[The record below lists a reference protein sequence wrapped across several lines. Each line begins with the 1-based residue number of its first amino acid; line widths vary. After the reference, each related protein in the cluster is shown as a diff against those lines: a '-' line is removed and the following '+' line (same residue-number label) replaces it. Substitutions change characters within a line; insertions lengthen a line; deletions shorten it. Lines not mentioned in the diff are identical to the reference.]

1 MEWCWNG
8 AARRI
13 RRSMFLAG
21 GNIASVS
28 LCHLTSVCA
37 LSTKER
43 TVCAILRI
51 KLVIRGHYYHV
62 KLSYIFLSS
71 NLKLILRW
79 TKYYL
84 FWPLLS
90 LRWSIVYS
98 ESMVTFTN
106 LMLTYDD
113 PTHLPL
119 PQPTSPSS
127 GGRGCSG
134 KMGQPNLV
142 LALLG

>member
-51 KLVIRGHYYHV
+51 KLVTRCHYYHV

-98 ESMVTFTN
+98 ELWWPLPTLCWPMMTLHTFPCLN
-106 LMLTYDD
+106 Q
-113 PTHLPL
+113 PHLPVVEEVVVEKWVNQIL
-119 PQPTSPSS
+119 
-127 GGRGCSG
+127 CE
-134 KMGQPNLV
+134 LF
-142 LALLG
+142 